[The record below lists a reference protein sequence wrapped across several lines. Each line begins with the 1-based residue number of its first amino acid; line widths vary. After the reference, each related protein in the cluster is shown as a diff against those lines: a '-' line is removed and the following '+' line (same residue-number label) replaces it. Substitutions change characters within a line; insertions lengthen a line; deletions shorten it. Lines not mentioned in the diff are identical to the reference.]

1 MNFGTFYQWRTQV
14 FPGER
19 ARIQRGF
26 RLATGGL
33 LSPDLPAKGP
43 PDQGTFR
50 PAEEFH
56 VRRGLPYNGG
66 LVLGGPPVQR
76 VSCTERASCTE
87 GLLYRGLLYREGL
100 MYKECLRPERA
111 FCPGNLLSRG
121 AAWPDGPPVKMGL
134 MSIWAFCPER
144 VSFFRECLLP
154 RVLLPRERSVQTG
167 LLSREG
173 LLQGPPPRLRPKP
186 PTPKFIFS

>member
-1 MNFGTFYQWRTQV
+1 MSFGTLYQGRTQV
-14 FPGER
+14 FPGEG

-50 PAEEFH
+50 PAEEFL
-56 VRRGLPYNGG
+56 VRRGPPYNGG

-87 GLLYRGLLYREGL
+87 KAFCTESASH
-100 MYKECLRPERA
+100 PERA
-111 FCPGNLLSRG
+111 SCPGDLLFRG

-134 MSIWAFCPER
+134 MSIWA
-144 VSFFRECLLP
+144 
-154 RVLLPRERSVQTG
+154 SVQRG
-167 LLSREG
+167 SPFSESASYPGSSCLGSLLSRGASCPEKASFKG
-173 LLQGPPPRLRPKP
+173 LLPG
-186 PTPKFIFS
+186 